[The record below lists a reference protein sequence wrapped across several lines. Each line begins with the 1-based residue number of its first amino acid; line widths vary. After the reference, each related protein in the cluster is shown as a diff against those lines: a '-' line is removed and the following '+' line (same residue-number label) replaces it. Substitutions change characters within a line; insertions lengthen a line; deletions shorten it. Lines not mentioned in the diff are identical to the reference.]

1 MMKIG
6 WLKQQKCI
14 TWKDRRPEVWHQGG
28 CRAELS
34 LTTLG
39 ENPPG
44 LLLLFADNPWLVNLA
59 LWSHEHLLLVLLPSA
74 HVCFCVQIS
83 PLGGWEAGSLMQLV
97 AGLSHFQI
105 EKGARAFICWH
116 CMPWTLN
123 NWARLSLCLRFSV
136 AQWLLL
142 FHYVF

>member
-6 WLKQQKCI
+6 WLTQQKCI
-14 TWKDRRPEVWHQGG
+14 RRPEVWHQGG
-28 CRAELS
+28 CRDELS

-39 ENPPG
+39 GNPP
-44 LLLLFADNPWLVNLA
+44 LLLLFADNPWLVDLA
-59 LWSHEHLLLVLLPSA
+59 LRSHEHLLLVLLPSV
-74 HVCFCVQIS
+74 HICFCVQIS
-83 PLGGWEAGSLMQLV
+83 PFGGWEAGSIIQLV

-123 NWARLSLCLRFSV
+123 NWARLSICLRFSV

-142 FHYVF
+142 SHYVF